1 MISIGVISWQG
12 KHAAAAAI
20 AQSLSG
26 RAAELVVI
34 YSNRRARRET
44 GAGRWVQVSQDDF
57 FGRKFSRLLQEV
69 PKGQPLLLIQVDAVS
84 ADWAGLAQRCEDV
97 LSRRPDIGLWT
108 PRIDNTPF
116 PINTVAVAQD
126 GDGLWEVAQT
136 DGIVLGIAAPVVDRL
151 RQLDYSANNLGWG
164 IDWAAIGFCRLNGLK
179 VVGDTS
185 LRVHHPAGTG
195 YKAAAAYDEMDAFLR
210 QLSDAEAREITDAM
224 GVVSQQFRH
233 RELVVEQ
240 TEQES
245 GKILNMGLLNRDVDP
260 AVFDRL
266 SLLVVR
272 PGCVMT
278 VPRDRS
284 QPIRIRGAEVRQP
297 DADGPPVMLPK
308 VLDFDMA
315 KDRTLRK
322 HLATTETWA
331 FPGQSTLKTI
341 FFADRGP
348 RRTALT
354 RPAVLGQGAF
364 RLFLGVSAHR
374 ATVEVQVEIEDAD
387 GTESPAIHRIPVD
400 PRFTGLAE
408 TADFQTV
415 DVRIPDGGFRRK
427 VTVYLSYL
435 EGEEGLEAPPLVL
448 ASRPFLIA
456 AEDGMGQSSSI
467 VLIADDHV
475 SDAQP
480 EVVHFAPSQE
490 GLALIVG
497 EQAVPLLAAPGDK
510 AKLQVSGHSLLA
522 SARALM
528 NVTLYLRGSL
538 VRRLTI
544 GPDPLALDISVDV
557 LAEHGASIELRD
569 TTGNIVFARLEAPAA
584 APERNGGDRHPDA
597 WAIDALFDRDFYLAG
612 FPAGTALADPVSHF
626 LTEGWH
632 QGRDPAPWFSVWH
645 YLSMHPDVAAA
656 GINPFLHYCIAGK
669 KEGRKLPRLGG
680 EADSDITSVYAAHA
694 YAVAPGPHFEEFDPT
709 IGEGREKR
717 AKVIAYYLP
726 QFHPVEVNDTQWGK
740 GFTEWRNLPR
750 GMPRFKGHI
759 QPRIPRDLG
768 HYSLHEGDVM
778 RRQIDMARAAGLF
791 GFCFY
796 HYWFDGKRVLETP
809 MERFLA
815 DPTLDFPFCL
825 MWANEN
831 WTRTWDGSEKEVILG
846 QTYRDEDDLPFID
859 DIARHMKDPRYI
871 RIGDRPLFFIY
882 RPGHIPNAKARLA
895 EWRETFRHRHGLDPL
910 IFNGQCFGDN
920 DPRVF
925 DLDGAI
931 EFPPHKILGPTP
943 DISGQI
949 GVFDKQFSGNVRDY
963 AGIAQFAMSDPD
975 PDFPLVR
982 TVFPSWDNEARRP
995 GRSSIMAHSTPEKFS
1010 VWLDWAIAFSE
1021 RNPIHG
1027 DSIVCINAWN
1037 EWAEG
1042 AYLEPDVHFGSAY
1055 LNAVSRVVHKTTD
1068 VAAHQRRLRILL
1080 VGHDTL
1086 AFGAQKLIVHIG
1098 RTLTEVFGCAVAYL
1112 ILDRNQ
1118 HGGGFATT
1126 LDEMRAI
1133 GPVTYLTDIEE
1144 AGEDLSR
1151 VVADGRYDCAI
1162 TNTTVTGKVVP
1173 ALKAAGLPVASLI
1186 HELPHLLKS
1195 YHLETQAQMIAA
1207 DSDHVIFPAEVVRSG
1222 FEAFAGSVANRTEVF
1237 PQGLYNTSVL
1247 EIAAGE
1253 STAAADVR
1261 AEFGLKRNTKIVLG
1275 VGFADLR
1282 KGIDRFVATAMSIC
1296 GRRKDIAFF
1305 WVGSLAAETLSWF
1318 QPEVEAAGV
1327 SENIRFLGQRDD
1339 IARFFAAADAFYLS
1353 SREDPFPSVVLEAL
1367 ACGLPVVGHEGC
1379 GGCDALI
1386 RKHGVLVPQDNPLAA
1401 APAIIDVLRT
1411 RSASAARARRAEI
1424 AENYD
1429 FPAYVF
1435 GLVQRLAPDLAS
1447 VSAVIPNYNYERYI
1461 GDRLRSV
1468 FDQTYP
1474 LREVIVLDD
1483 ASPDGSLAQIT
1494 RTAEEAGRKID
1505 LHVNAKNSG
1514 SPFPQWR
1521 KGVEL
1526 AKGDYVWIAEADD
1539 LAHPSFVSR
1548 LVSRMQKA
1556 GSVLGFTDSRQIDE
1570 NSERLGDSYRPYINQ
1585 IEPGAFDRPFDM
1597 DGPEFLAR
1605 FLAVKNVILNVSGVI
1620 VHRQTLL
1627 QAFDAVGEDLYAY
1640 SVAGDWRLYVEI
1652 CAQSGHRVSWLPD
1665 PLNTHRRHR
1674 VSVTHALK
1682 VDKHLDEIASLHRLV
1697 GEKVELD
1704 ERMFRVQ
1711 ADNYEACRVHLTR

>member
-126 GDGLWEVAQT
+126 EDGLWEVAQT

-195 YKAAAAYDEMDAFLR
+195 YKAAAAYDDMDAFLR

-272 PGCVMT
+272 PGCVMA

-544 GPDPLALDISVDV
+544 GPDPLALDINVDV

-768 HYSLHEGDVM
+768 NYSLHEGDVM

-809 MERFLA
+809 IERFLA

-895 EWRETFRHRHGLDPL
+895 EWRESFRQRHGLDPL
-910 IFNGQCFGDN
+910 IFNAQAFGDN
-920 DPRVF
+920 DPRAF

-931 EFPPHKILGPTP
+931 EFPPHKVLNFSP
-943 DISGQI
+943 
-949 GVFDKQFSGNVRDY
+949 DKQHLVTLYDTKFSGSIPFYSDVVAAAKRDSY
-963 AGIAQFAMSDPD
+963 TE
-975 PDFPLVR
+975 FPLIH
-982 TVFPSWDNEARRP
+982 TVFPCWDNDARRP
-995 GRSSIMAHSTPEKFS
+995 GRGTIVAHSTPEGFAE
-1010 VWLDWAIAFSE
+1010 WLDWAVSQAEAF
-1021 RNPIHG
+1021 PVHG
-1027 DSIVCINAWN
+1027 DSIVCVNAWN

-1042 AYLEPDVHFGSAY
+1042 AYLEPDVHFGAAY
-1055 LNAVSRVVHKTTD
+1055 LNTLSRVIHREAPNHVVERK
-1068 VAAHQRRLRILL
+1068 RLLL
-1080 VGHDTL
+1080 VGHD
-1086 AFGAQKLIVHIG
+1086 AMRFGAQLLMLNLG
-1098 RTLTEVFGCAVAYL
+1098 RTLVEQFGCEVQFLL
-1112 ILDRNQ
+1112 ISESWKDGVPGDLIDDYRRVGEV
-1118 HGGGFATT
+1118 HCIRPESGSLAPALEELRTKGFATA
-1126 LDEMRAI
+1126 L
-1133 GPVTYLTDIEE
+1133 
-1144 AGEDLSR
+1144 
-1151 VVADGRYDCAI
+1151 
-1162 TNTTVTGKVVP
+1162 TNTTSAGAFVGS
-1173 ALKAAGLPVASLI
+1173 LKSAGFTVLSLI
-1186 HELPHLLKS
+1186 HELPGLLRS
-1195 YHLETQAQMIAA
+1195 YGLHQQASAIAQH
-1207 DSDHVIFPAEVVRSG
+1207 SDRVVFPATKVLDG
-1222 FEAFAGSVANRTEVF
+1222 FESFGGKVAQTAEIF

-1247 EIAAGE
+1247 
-1253 STAAADVR
+1253 STPLGDNGLR
-1261 AEFGLKRNTKIVLG
+1261 AELGLRSNAKIILG
-1275 VGFADLR
+1275 VGYADLR
-1282 KGIDRFVATAMSIC
+1282 KGIDRFVSAALSIC
-1296 GRRKDIAFF
+1296 ARRKDIVFLWLGA
-1305 WVGSLAAETLSWF
+1305 LSGEASNWY
-1318 QPEVEAAGV
+1318 QPEIAASGLADRV
-1327 SENIRFLGQRDD
+1327 RILGHRDD

-1401 APAIIDVLRT
+1401 TEGILNVIRN
-1411 RSASAARARRAEI
+1411 RSESAARARRAEI

-1494 RTAEEAGRKID
+1494 RTAAEAGRKID

-1539 LAHPSFVSR
+1539 LAHPSFVAR

-1704 ERMFRVQ
+1704 NTVISQQSEHF
-1711 ADNYEACRVHLTR
+1711 EACRQHLAGKG